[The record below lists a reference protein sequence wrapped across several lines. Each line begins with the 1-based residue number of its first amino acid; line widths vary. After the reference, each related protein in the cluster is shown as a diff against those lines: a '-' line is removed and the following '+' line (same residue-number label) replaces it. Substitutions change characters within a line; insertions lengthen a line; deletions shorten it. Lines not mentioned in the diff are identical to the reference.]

1 MNDTRDV
8 NRRPASEQDAAAVG
22 SIAGPEQAPELDTAT
37 QEGLNEL
44 IDKLA
49 PLLQGR
55 RLHNVVDLL
64 SWTSDM
70 VDMADEEMV
79 NKLAANYENL
89 ISGLWAVSNAAR
101 YAGNEVTQS
110 EVPSRLGLL
119 RAANDEDVRRGL
131 HFLLRFAAVFGR
143 QMRPH

>member
-1 MNDTRDV
+1 MNDKSDMDKHADSGQQT
-8 NRRPASEQDAAAVG
+8 AAAG
-22 SIAGPEQAPELDTAT
+22 TNGQAQAPALDAAT

-44 IDKLA
+44 VEKLA

-70 VDMADEEMV
+70 VDLADEEMV

-89 ISGLWAVSNAAR
+89 VSGLWATGNAAR
-101 YAGNEVTQS
+101 YAANEVSQA
-110 EVPSRLGLL
+110 EPPSRLGLL
-119 RAANDEDVRRGL
+119 RAAKDEDVRRGL

-143 QMRPH
+143 QMRPD

>member
-1 MNDTRDV
+1 MNDKTDMDKR
-8 NRRPASEQDAAAVG
+8 QDEAQQTTT
-22 SIAGPEQAPELDTAT
+22 AGNGALELDAAT

-44 IDKLA
+44 VEKLA

-64 SWTSDM
+64 SWASDM
-70 VDMADEEMV
+70 VDLADEQMV

-89 ISGLWAVSNAAR
+89 ISGLWATGNAAR
-101 YAGNEVTQS
+101 YAANETS
-110 EVPSRLGLL
+110 HGKPPSRLGLL
-119 RAANDEDVRRGL
+119 RAAKDEDVRRGL

-143 QMRPH
+143 QMRPD